1 MLMKTQ
7 DMGYIL
13 QKSLSEKKKVGRLSS
28 MLHSLG
34 DQPLNRHVY
43 YAGDREEPKQIQS
56 SSSSLRGKLP
66 SQNIPAC
73 IKRKTEAS
81 YRELEARIKRAN
93 DLEKLYMD
101 MAFKK
106 ELQKKGRKRKLREY
120 ETVSPITGPVYKWKT
135 DRKR

>member
-1 MLMKTQ
+1 MIRTKTVNGVHKPESNANTQDELMLMKTQ

-13 QKSLSEKKKVGRLSS
+13 QKSLSEKKKVERLSS

-43 YAGDREEPKQIQS
+43 YAGDREEAKQIQS

-81 YRELEARIKRAN
+81 YRA
-93 DLEKLYMD
+93 
-101 MAFKK
+101 
-106 ELQKKGRKRKLREY
+106 G
-120 ETVSPITGPVYKWKT
+120 SS
-135 DRKR
+135 